1 MRFRPVPPLS
11 RCRISNDEALHVSTG
26 DFLVHLSLVVIVLVL
41 GFTTLSGCAGYRG
54 DKIVRTLI

>member
-26 DFLVHLSLVVIVLVL
+26 DFLVHLSLVVIVL